1 MRRKRMQTKYEKI
14 SIVVLLLLAVSLSAL
29 QGCAPASPPP
39 EPTSPPAPEPTAT
52 SAASEPTAE
61 PTVPT
66 AEPTAAGNE
75 DLNQL
80 LMKLFGR
87 TEDLDPFVVEALSYA
102 AEPYSQEEKDLAIK
116 CFQEDGCE
124 TGRGTMTVAFA
135 NGYTDNSWMQE
146 VTMNW
151 ILQALRYPE
160 VKQLVI
166 TRARGDQAKAL
177 SDLRALAV
185 QQPDIV
191 VSLQVVAEAA
201 VPVYRD
207 MIAAGTTV
215 VGFNAPTGGE
225 IGVDISGEVLIPFA
239 GASIGEIIA
248 EELGGEG
255 KVALILGPAGFPPEV
270 GCVDDMMAV
279 LEQHPGIEVLPSVN
293 TDWTQE
299 TVLQATASLLSRYPQ
314 IDAVYQSFGDSHR
327 GAVRA
332 YHQANRPLDGVTV
345 HHNATNG
352 YLGDWVQENNPNW
365 RLYATSGQQFGSRV
379 TLHMAMELAKGNDP
393 PTMLMMPF
401 LFFKV
406 KVDDYDPSLPE
417 SLNPYSAVPT
427 DVIREMFG
435 E

>member
-1 MRRKRMQTKYEKI
+1 MYARYVKI
-14 SIVVLLLLAVSLSAL
+14 TMVLIMLLALGL
-29 QGCAPASPPP
+29 PGLGGCAPASPAP
-39 EPTSPPAPEPTAT
+39 EPTSPPPPEPTET
-52 SAASEPTAE
+52 AAPTQVAAE
-61 PTVPT
+61 PTE
-66 AEPTAAGNE
+66 EPSPAADEN
-75 DLNQL
+75 LNQL
-80 LMKLFGR
+80 LLKLFGR
-87 TEDLDPFVVEALSYA
+87 TEDLDPFVIEALAFA
-102 AEPYSQEEKDLAIK
+102 ADPYTQEEKDLAIK

-124 TGRGTMTVAFA
+124 TGRGTMTLAFA

-146 VTMNW
+146 VTMNF
-151 ILQALRYPE
+151 ILQAQRYPE
-160 VKQLVI
+160 VKEIII

-191 VSLQVVAEAA
+191 ISLQVVAEAA

-215 VGFNAPTGGE
+215 VGYNAPTGGE
-225 IGVDISGEVLIPFA
+225 IGVDVSGEVLIPFA
-239 GASIGEIIA
+239 GTAIGEIIA
-248 EELGGEG
+248 DELGGEG
-255 KVALILGPAGFPPEV
+255 TVALILGPAGFPPELEAV
-270 GCVDDMMAV
+270 EEMMV
-279 LEQHPGIEVLPSVN
+279 VFEQYPGIEVLPSVN

-299 TVLQATASLLSRYPQ
+299 TVMQATASLLSRYPE
-314 IDAVYQSFGDSHR
+314 IDATYQSFGDSHR

-352 YLGDWVQENNPNW
+352 YLGEWVQENNPNW
-365 RLYATSGQQFGSRV
+365 RMYTTSGQQFGSRV
-379 TLHMAMELAKGNDP
+379 ALHMAMELVKGNDP
-393 PTMLMMPF
+393 PTMLLMPF

-406 KVDDYDPSLPE
+406 QPDDYDPSLPE
-417 SLNPYSAVPT
+417 SLNPYSAVPS

>member
-1 MRRKRMQTKYEKI
+1 MYTKYVKI
-14 SIVVLLLLAVSLSAL
+14 STVVIMLLALSVSAL
-29 QGCAPASPPP
+29 QGCSPA
-39 EPTSPPAPEPTAT
+39 SPPAPEPTAT
-52 SAASEPTAE
+52 TAPAE
-61 PTVPT
+61 PTEAPT
-66 AEPTAAGNE
+66 EPTGESVPATDDNL
-75 DLNQL
+75 DQL
-80 LMKLFGR
+80 LLKLFGR
-87 TEDLDPFVVEALSYA
+87 TEDLDPFVVESLAFA
-102 AEPYSQEEKDLAIK
+102 AEPYTQEEKDLAIQ
-116 CFQEDGCE
+116 CFLEDGCE
-124 TGRGTMTVAFA
+124 TGRGELTVAFA

-146 VTMNW
+146 VTMNF
-151 ILQALRYPE
+151 ILQAIRYPE
-160 VKQLVI
+160 VKEIII

-191 VSLQVVAEAA
+191 ISLQVVAEAA

-239 GASIGEIIA
+239 GDAIGEIIA

-255 KVALILGPAGFPPEV
+255 KVALILGPAGFPPELQAV
-270 GCVDDMMAV
+270 EQMMAV
-279 LEQHPGIEVLPSVN
+279 FEQYPGIEVVPSVN

-299 TVLQATASLLSRYPQ
+299 TVMQATASLLSRYPQ
-314 IDAVYQSFGDSHR
+314 IDATYQSFGDSHR

-352 YLGDWVQENNPNW
+352 YLGEWVQENNPNW
-365 RLYATSGQQFGSRV
+365 RMYTSSGQQFGSRV
-379 TLHMAMELAKGNDP
+379 VLHMAMELVKNNDP

-401 LFFKV
+401 LFFEV
-406 KVDDYDPSLPE
+406 QPDDYDPSLPE